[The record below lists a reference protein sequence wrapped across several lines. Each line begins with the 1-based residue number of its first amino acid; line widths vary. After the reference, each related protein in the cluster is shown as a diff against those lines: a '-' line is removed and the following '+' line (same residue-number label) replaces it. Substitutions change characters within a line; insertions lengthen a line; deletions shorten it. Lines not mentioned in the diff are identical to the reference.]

1 MTHPQR
7 TQWQPAPLSAEEE
20 ERFVR
25 EMVPVVAA
33 AVGANRTF
41 RISADTEPLQR
52 MFREVTTRTSEALGT
67 PLMGYTNGREF
78 WIRPAES

>member
-7 TQWQPAPLSAEEE
+7 ASRQPLPLTAEEE

-33 AVGANRTF
+33 SVGAGRTF

-52 MFREVTTRTSEALGT
+52 MFREITSRTSQAMGR
-67 PLMGYTNGREF
+67 PLAGYTNGREF
-78 WIRPAES
+78 WIEPGEA